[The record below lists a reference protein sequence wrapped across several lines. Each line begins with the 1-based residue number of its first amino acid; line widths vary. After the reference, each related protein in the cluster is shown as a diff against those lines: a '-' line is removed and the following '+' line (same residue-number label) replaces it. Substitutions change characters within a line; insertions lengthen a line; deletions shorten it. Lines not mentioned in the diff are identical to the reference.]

1 MNKDIRNII
10 FDLGGV
16 LVGLDGERCIRAF
29 AQIGCDAIADYVA
42 EHRTEDLFL
51 EIERGLITVPQFCD
65 EVRRI
70 SRCTATDSQIV
81 WAWNELLTTIPDS
94 KKERLLRLRA
104 AGYRLFLLS
113 NTNEMHWQRACRL
126 LEYRGHTAADYFDKV
141 YLSNEMHLVKPDTAI
156 YAAVLDQS
164 GLAAG
169 ETLFIDDREVNLA
182 AAAQLGIHTF
192 HERPDHRWED
202 LLTLD

>member
-1 MNKDIRNII
+1 MDKDIRNII

-16 LVGLDGERCIRAF
+16 LVGLDGVRCISAF
-29 AQIGCDAIADYVA
+29 SRIGCGAVADYVA

-51 EIERGLITVPQFCD
+51 EIERGLITARQFCD

-70 SRCTATDSQIV
+70 SRCDASDSQIV
-81 WAWNELLTTIPDS
+81 WAWNELLTDIPDS
-94 KKERLLRLRA
+94 KKERLLQLRA

-126 LEYRGHTAADYFDKV
+126 LEYRGHGAGDYFERV

-156 YAAVLDQS
+156 YAAVLAQS
-164 GLAAG
+164 ALVAG
-169 ETLFIDDREVNLA
+169 ETLFVDDRAENLTA
-182 AAAQLGIHTF
+182 AAALGIRTF
-192 HERPDHRWED
+192 HERPGHRWED
-202 LLTLD
+202 LLTNL

>member
-29 AQIGCDAIADYVA
+29 AQIGCGAIADYVA

-51 EIERGLITVPQFCD
+51 EIERGLITVSQFCD

-126 LEYRGHTAADYFDKV
+126 LEYHGHTAADYFDKV

-169 ETLFIDDREVNLA
+169 ETLFIDDREENLT

>member
-1 MNKDIRNII
+1 MDKDIRNII

-16 LVGLDGERCIRAF
+16 LVGLDGARCISAF
-29 AQIGCDAIADYVA
+29 SRIGCGAVADYVA

-51 EIERGLITVPQFCD
+51 EIERGLITARQFCD

-70 SRCTATDSQIV
+70 SRCDASDSQIV
-81 WAWNELLTTIPDS
+81 WAWNELLTDIPDS
-94 KKERLLRLRA
+94 KKERLLQLRA

-126 LEYRGHTAADYFDKV
+126 LEYRGHGAGDYFERV
-141 YLSNEMHLVKPDTAI
+141 YLSNELHLVKPDTAI
-156 YAAVLDQS
+156 YAAVLAQS

-169 ETLFIDDREVNLA
+169 ETLFVDDREENLTA
-182 AAAQLGIHTF
+182 AAALGIRTF
-192 HERPDHRWED
+192 HECPGHRWED
-202 LLTLD
+202 LLTNF

>member
-1 MNKDIRNII
+1 MNNIIHNII

-16 LVGLDGERCIRAF
+16 LVGLDGGRCIRAF
-29 AQIGCDAIADYVA
+29 EQIGCTAIADYVK

-51 EIERGLITVPQFCD
+51 EIERGLITTGQFCD

-70 SRCTATDSQIV
+70 CQCSATDEQIV
-81 WAWNELLTTIPDS
+81 WAWNELLTTIPDT

-113 NTNEMHWQRACRL
+113 NTNEMHWDRACRL
-126 LEYRGHTAADYFDKV
+126 LEYGEYRAADYFEHA
-141 YLSNEMHLVKPDTAI
+141 YLSNEMNLVKPDPAI
-156 YAAVLDQS
+156 YAAVLAQS
-164 GLAAG
+164 GLKAE
-169 ETLFIDDREVNLA
+169 ETLFIDDREENLTVA
-182 AAAQLGIHTF
+182 ATLGIQTF

-202 LLTLD
+202 YIS